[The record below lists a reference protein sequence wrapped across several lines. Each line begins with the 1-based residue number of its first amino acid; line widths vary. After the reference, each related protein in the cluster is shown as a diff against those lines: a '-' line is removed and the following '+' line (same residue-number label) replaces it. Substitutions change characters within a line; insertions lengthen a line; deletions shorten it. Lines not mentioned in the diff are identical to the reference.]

1 VGGHIHRRT
10 VDGDSMHSQS
20 RQASRRFILAGAI
33 DRLGNSIDSPRA
45 LAPLNDPSEQALS
58 TPVAS
63 PLANSGG

>member
-10 VDGDSMHSQS
+10 VDGDRMHSQS
-20 RQASRRFILAGAI
+20 QQASRRFILAGAI